1 MDKKYLSTVHK
12 IYPEARTTE
21 HAIDGLLDVIERK
34 LGLKAGQLMYAD
46 SICCDDV
53 NIIQYPGR
61 AYDMLGPFK
70 MGGLSGFPFAGISG
84 MNAFANHVPEEGA
97 VVIFYAPHIGI
108 SRAGKI
114 GEIHRIGQSDNS
126 ACCGAAVGALTK
138 LMNNEIVMDD
148 ITVLD
153 YQMNAIEQIF
163 LRHNDRIKNADNPLL
178 EATEVMYEAIEQR
191 IDILISKTH
200 YPCKH
205 IIIAGGIFIN
215 GDKDTE
221 SYCAYKRF
229 EHRNLETG
237 QTSDWMKDI

>member
-1 MDKKYLSTVHK
+1 MDKEYLNTVRK
-12 IYPEARTTE
+12 FYPTAKATE
-21 HAIDGLLDVIERK
+21 DAIDTLLDVVEKK

-53 NIIQYPGR
+53 NIIQYPAR
-61 AYDMLGPFK
+61 AYEMLGPFK
-70 MGGLSGFPFAGISG
+70 MGGLSGFPFAGITG
-84 MNAFANHVPEEGA
+84 MNAFANHVPESGA

-108 SRAGKI
+108 TEDGVL
-114 GEIHRIGQSDNS
+114 GEIHRIGQQTNS
-126 ACCGAAVGALTK
+126 ACCGAASAALSK
-138 LMNNEIVMDD
+138 LMKNEILQDD
-148 ITVLD
+148 ITALD

-163 LRHNDRIKNADNPLL
+163 LRNAARIKAEENPLF

-191 IDILISKTH
+191 INILISRTN

-215 GDKDTE
+215 ADQEMG

-229 EHRNLETG
+229 EHLNLETN
-237 QTSDWMKDI
+237 QSEDWMKDF